1 MLTAQAPASADIPSD
16 PTHFNVSDEEKT
28 NVADVRRLGPDSL
41 IWDRL
46 GDLRGMLTVFRI
58 GLLQNMHPAVSRA
71 LEDHSGEVFLK
82 NPWNRLLRSLPP
94 IMGVIYAPDPGAIG
108 RKVRDYHV
116 DIKGTLQSGQAYH
129 ALSPDLFFWTHATF
143 VEGVIAMSERFGTPL
158 TECEQVL
165 LYDESIE
172 WYRRYGLSMRPVPPD
187 YASFKRYWAD
197 MLDTLQP
204 TRITEHA
211 LKLRRTPRP
220 FDSIPRPVWW
230 LIDPFVNRFS
240 QWLAR
245 GTLPLQA
252 RSKLGL
258 GWSALDERLLRMFC
272 ALVRVTFRLIPK
284 ERRYLPMV
292 RAWRAQRAAAT
303 PCPRREP
310 EHHAAQ

>member
-1 MLTAQAPASADIPSD
+1 MLTVRAPSTADIPAD
-16 PTHFNVSDEEKT
+16 LTRFGATAEEAA
-28 NVADVRRLGPDSL
+28 NAPDVRELGPDSL

-46 GDLRGMLTVFRI
+46 GDLRGLLTIFRI

-71 LEDHSGEVFLK
+71 LEQHSGEVFLK

-94 IMGVIYAPDPGAIG
+94 IMGVIYGPDPDAIG
-108 RKVRDYHV
+108 RRVRDYHAN
-116 DIKGTLQSGQAYH
+116 IKGTLQSGQAYH

-143 VEGVIAMSERFGTPL
+143 VEGLIAMSERFGTPL
-158 TECEQVL
+158 TECEQAL

-187 YASFKRYWAD
+187 YASFKRYWAG

-204 TRITEHA
+204 TLITDHA

-220 FDSIPRPVWW
+220 FESIPRPVWW
-230 LIDPFVNRFS
+230 LVDPFVNRFS

-252 RSKLGL
+252 RDKLGL
-258 GWSALDERLLRMFC
+258 RWSTIDEGMLRVLC
-272 ALVRVTFRLIPK
+272 AVVRVAFRLIPK

-292 RAWRAQRAAAT
+292 RTWRAQRAASS
-303 PCPRREP
+303 
-310 EHHAAQ
+310 